1 MFKAVLVSIDGS
13 APSDRALALAIDV
26 AGRYRARLAI
36 VHAVVGD
43 ISLGA
48 LMETAK
54 RQGFLG
60 DIVAE
65 LDEAM
70 TGPAFPTP
78 ITAPPRGTAPTV
90 LLERF
95 GALLLEAASARA
107 RELGVERVETALLGE
122 DVAREVLQFVAA
134 KSIDLIVCGTRGQ
147 GDIKSFFLGSVSR
160 ELLEEAKCPCLVVK

>member
-1 MFKAVLVSIDGS
+1 MFKTVLVSIDGS
-13 APSDRALALAIDV
+13 GPSDRALALAIDV

-95 GALLLEAASARA
+95 GALLLEGASARA
-107 RELGVERVETALLGE
+107 RELGVARVETALLGE
-122 DVAREVLQFVAA
+122 DIAREVLQFVEANGV
-134 KSIDLIVCGTRGQ
+134 DLIVCGTRGQ

>member
-13 APSDRALALAIDV
+13 EPSDRALALAIDI

-36 VHAVVGD
+36 VHAVMGD
-43 ISLGA
+43 FSLGA
-48 LMETAK
+48 LMEAAK
-54 RQGFLG
+54 RHGFLS

-65 LDEAM
+65 LDEATTM
-70 TGPAFPTP
+70 PAIPTP
-78 ITAPPRGTAPTV
+78 ITAPPRGAAPTG

-95 GALLLEAASARA
+95 GALLLEGASASA
-107 RELGVERVETALLGE
+107 RELGVARVETSLLGE
-122 DVAREVLQFVAA
+122 DIAREVLQFVEANGV
-134 KSIDLIVCGTRGQ
+134 DLIVCGTRGQ